1 MRLGSS
7 FRVVVLTTLALA
19 ACEPGVQDIRI
30 AAQEFRFVP
39 AEVRLDASRPV
50 RLTIVNEGRQQ
61 HEFTSSLLAN
71 PKVRIL
77 SNAEPAE
84 YRGSDSLTIP
94 PGRSVT
100 VTLQAPPGA
109 YVFHC
114 KIRGHGGMI
123 GSMIVR

>member
-1 MRLGSS
+1 MRPVSS
-7 FRVVVLTTLALA
+7 LRVVVLTTLVLA
-19 ACEPGVQDIRI
+19 ACEPGIQDIRI

-39 AEVRLDASRPV
+39 AEIRLDASRPV
-50 RLTIVNEGRQQ
+50 RLTIANEGRQP
-61 HEFTSSLLAN
+61 HEFTSALLAN

-77 SNAEPAE
+77 SNVEPAE
-84 YRGSDSLTIP
+84 YRGTDGVTIP

-123 GSMIVR
+123 GTMIVR